1 LFSDE
6 VCGKE
11 KPFIIVDSRVN
22 ASSNRQEIH
31 VLLLW
36 IDEVRSL
43 LGEGNERVTFVTK
56 LVWVTLSEG
65 ENILVMNEILYVSS
79 L

>member
-1 LFSDE
+1 